1 MIHTYNE
8 SSSAE
13 SSKREARSSK
23 QNRKRIFGFQLPASN
38 FQLHAGGQRQS
49 LKFFEVARDRGFTLI
64 EIMVGIIILGS
75 LAMYVAPKL
84 MGRPEEAKQVRAK
97 MDIAALETALKL
109 YKLDSGVYPGT
120 EQGLLALVQK
130 PEAGVIPK
138 KWRQGGY
145 LEKGKVPKDPWGN
158 DYVYLSPGLKG
169 DFDIISYGAD
179 GVPGGENENK
189 DINNWDTE

>member
-1 MIHTYNE
+1 MIPTYKE

-13 SSKREARSSK
+13 SAK
-23 QNRKRIFGFQLPASN
+23 QTRKRILGFRLPAPSS
-38 FQLHAGGQRQS
+38 QPPMKIQS
-49 LKFFEVARDRGFTLI
+49 RSRTCSGIARDGGFTLI
-64 EIMVGIIILGS
+64 EIMVVIIILGI

-109 YKLDSGVYPGT
+109 YKLDSGIYPGT

-189 DINNWDTE
+189 DINNWETE

>member
-1 MIHTYNE
+1 MIHTFNE

-13 SSKREARSSK
+13 SSKLEARSSK
-23 QNRKRIFGFQLPASN
+23 QNRKRIFGFQLPASS
-38 FQLHAGGQRQS
+38 FQLHAGEQRQS
-49 LKFFEVARDRGFTLI
+49 LRFYEVARDRGFTLI
-64 EIMVGIIILGS
+64 EIMVVIIILGI

-120 EQGLLALVQK
+120 EQGLLALVQR

-189 DINNWDTE
+189 DLNNWDTE

>member
-1 MIHTYNE
+1 MIHTFNE

-13 SSKREARSSK
+13 SSKLEARSSK
-23 QNRKRIFGFQLPASN
+23 QNRKRIFGFQLPASI
-38 FQLHAGGQRQS
+38 FRLHAGEQRQS
-49 LKFFEVARDRGFTLI
+49 LRFYEVSRDRGFTLI
-64 EIMVGIIILGS
+64 EIMVVIIILGI

-109 YKLDSGVYPGT
+109 YKLDSGIYPGT
-120 EQGLLALVQK
+120 EQGLLALVQR